1 MKSRLIALCLFLVMV
16 VALVPGVMAQDAN
29 LCGNLSGDDCTA
41 LTTAITNTG
50 AATSGA
56 FTLSSVIDVQS
67 DDPTQAGHITID
79 GDGKFS
85 GTAPMSMSDMT
96 SASSDPTAAVQKAT
110 EGLKN
115 FSGAYNFTFG
125 LPTEASAMTGG
136 QPLTLNL
143 IFVNGVMYVDLSKFP
158 QSIAPLLTQMKL
170 PNGWAGLD
178 LIDTLT
184 NASGMFSSMASS
196 ATSGSGSAS
205 SEASTAMTDL
215 PKFMAAASK
224 HITFTRD
231 GDTFTG
237 SVDLNGLA
245 SDADIQAL
253 MTASAGSDAKPM
265 TDADKAAIE
274 SLKDAK
280 VDFVFTL
287 NGDKL
292 GEVKLTVDIP
302 GSTMTAINAASEDS
316 SSDSKPPTNVNVS
329 FDIKYSGLGEAQTI
343 AAPDGAPV
351 LKFADL
357 MTMFGSM
364 SGGMS
369 SG

>member
-1 MKSRLIALCLFLVMV
+1 MKSRLIALCLFLVLV

-67 DDPTQAGHITID
+67 DDPTQAAHITID

-85 GTAPMSMSDMT
+85 GTSPVSMTDMT
-96 SASSDPTAAVQKAT
+96 SASSDPTAAMQKAT
-110 EGLKN
+110 EALKS
-115 FSGAYNFTFG
+115 FSGEYNFTFG
-125 LPTEASAMTGG
+125 LPAEAAAMTGG
-136 QPLTLNL
+136 QPLTLNV
-143 IFVNGVMYVDLSKFP
+143 IFINGVVYVDLSKLP
-158 QSIAPLLTQMKL
+158 ASIAPMLQQMKL
-170 PNGWAGLD
+170 ANGWQGLD

-184 NASGMFSSMASS
+184 QGSSMFAGMASS
-196 ATSGSGSAS
+196 AGASGSSTS
-205 SEASTAMTDL
+205 SEASTAMADA
-215 PKFMAAASK
+215 PKLMAAASK

-245 SDADIQAL
+245 SDPDIQA
-253 MTASAGSDAKPM
+253 MMMAANKDAKPM
-265 TDADKAAIE
+265 TDADKAAID

-280 VDFVFTL
+280 VDFVFVL

-292 GEVKLTVDIP
+292 GEVKLTLDIP
-302 GSTMTAINAASEDS
+302 GTTLAALNAAGES
-316 SSDSKPPTNVNVS
+316 SSTDSKPPTNVNVS
-329 FDIKYSGLGEAQTI
+329 FDLKYSGLGEAQTI
-343 AAPDGAPV
+343 AAPAGAPV

-364 SGGMS
+364 SGGS